1 LAKRVIDIQSS
12 EEAEILKATRERIK
26 ELRKKNK
33 KDSDKI
39 SVGEF
44 SHLLKIKR
52 AIDELLK
59 SAMAEGQIDK
69 AWNLKRLSQVGK
81 KEPKNWPTKRR
92 TLLGLA
98 KKRKKKIVKKEE
110 AKTKESAK

>member
-1 LAKRVIDIQSS
+1 
-12 EEAEILKATRERIK
+12 
-26 ELRKKNK
+26 
-33 KDSDKI
+33 
-39 SVGEF
+39 
-44 SHLLKIKR
+44 
-52 AIDELLK
+52 
-59 SAMAEGQIDK
+59 MAEGQIDK